1 MNPFGSYKALRDN
14 AVSAMMAAIEIYN
27 KPRME
32 YRSECFVIL
41 LGNAWELILKAI
53 LSKNR
58 QRIYYPKE
66 RGQPLRSLTIFD
78 ALKECKLYFPASIP
92 YQPVAENLDRL
103 IDYRNNAIHFYNQ
116 DGFGVLIY
124 GLAQTSIINFR
135 DLVRSIFDLDI
146 ADEMNLSLLPLSFST
161 SPDPIQF
168 LKNKKS
174 DQSAVV
180 AEYLSVITEKTRE
193 LEEANLDTGRFLT
206 VFSICLQSTKKLAS
220 ADITAQIGDASSGD
234 VAVVLRTLDPNK
246 SHPHLRDE
254 VVEIIGPTL
263 SGVRFT
269 THTFEAIAWSEKLK
283 ENPRF
288 YWKPDKGGTSHYSPE
303 AIVFIRGLSKEKIEA
318 SLTAYRNRKT
328 RNMA

>member
-1 MNPFGSYKALRDN
+1 MNPFGSYRALRDN
-14 AVSAMMAAIEIYN
+14 AVSALMAAIEIYN
-27 KPRME
+27 KPRMA

-58 QRIYYPKE
+58 KRIYYPKE
-66 RGQPLRSLTIFD
+66 RGQPLRSLTVFD
-78 ALKECKLYFPASIP
+78 ALKDCKIYFPASIP

-116 DGFGVLIY
+116 EGFGVLIY

-135 DLVRSIFDLDI
+135 DLVRSVFDVDI
-146 ADEMNLSLLPLSFST
+146 ADEINLSLLPLSFST

-168 LKNKKS
+168 LKKKRS
-174 DQSAVV
+174 DQSAIV
-180 AEYLSVITEKTRE
+180 AEYLSIITEKTME

-206 VFSICLQSTKKLAS
+206 VFSISLQSTKKVAS
-220 ADITAQIGDASSGD
+220 ADISARIGDASSD
-234 VAVVLRTLDPNK
+234 DAIVVSRIIDPNK

-254 VVEIIGPTL
+254 VVEKIGPSL
-263 SGVRFT
+263 NGVKFT
-269 THTFEAIAWSEKLK
+269 THTFEAIAWSERLK
-283 ENPRF
+283 ESPRY

-303 AIVFIRGLSKEKIEA
+303 VIIFIKGLTKERIEA
-318 SLTAYRNRKT
+318 ILTAYKNRNVKK
-328 RNMA
+328 